1 MVCGGIIRYK
11 RKPFGQIG
19 ACIALLAAVSIG
31 ASSCGKAG
39 TGAEE
44 AIQNTARFL
53 REELPVYQENYR
65 DVVLGEPHVYMG
77 LADIT
82 QDEIPELFV
91 GAEDN
96 AGHIWFT
103 AYSQDLEPLG
113 FGFDHEASREL
124 FRSRRYED
132 PDGRSYFL
140 AATHPK
146 SAVSPGYTVTKIW
159 NDGEAWR
166 TQPREAAQTDAGNGD
181 RCFWCRTWVVEIH
194 GDTVEADVASGFEAY
209 FALEKTAAEK

>member
-1 MVCGGIIRYK
+1 MVCGGIIRSK

-65 DVVLGEPHVYMG
+65 EVVLGEPHVYMG

-82 QDEIPELFV
+82 QDEIPEIFI

-96 AGHIWFT
+96 VGHIWFT
-103 AYSQDLEPLG
+103 AYNWDLQPLNL
-113 FGFDHEASREL
+113 GFDHETSEEL
-124 FRSRRYED
+124 FRSRRYQD
-132 PDGRSYFL
+132 KSGQSYFL
-140 AATHPK
+140 AEAYPK
-146 SAVSPGYTVTKIW
+146 SAAAPNYSITKIW
-159 NDGEAWR
+159 NDGQIWQTETR
-166 TQPREAAQTDAGNGD
+166 QAAQTDSVNSDEYFA
-181 RCFWCRTWVVEIH
+181 CETYVAEINE
-194 GDTVEADVASGFEAY
+194 DTVERDVISGFETY
-209 FALEKTAAEK
+209 FRLNETTAEK